1 MKWRNVEPTAL
12 PEGDALDADLAWRL
26 AEMQKVLREFPGIRI
41 ESDYNNWLF
50 KRDAALASANKSQ
63 GERMNRLSTG
73 QASTLGSYRRIAKI
87 FFSDKAVAYLDQKIK
102 ESPNG
107 ENEEVI
113 ADETQMFHL
122 LASM

>member
-1 MKWRNVEPTAL
+1 
-12 PEGDALDADLAWRL
+12 
-26 AEMQKVLREFPGIRI
+26 MQKVLREFPGIRI